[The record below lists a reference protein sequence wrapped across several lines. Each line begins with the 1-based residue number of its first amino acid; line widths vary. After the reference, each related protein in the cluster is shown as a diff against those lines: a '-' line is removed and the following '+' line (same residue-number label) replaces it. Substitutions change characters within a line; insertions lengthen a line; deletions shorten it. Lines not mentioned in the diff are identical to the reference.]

1 MYYNLLL
8 GSVGRKA
15 ALLWPWHID
24 RSSCLQAMQGWP
36 LLSTTWARWAP
47 GSLLACRQWGGS
59 QGRELGGGCSL
70 QLGAGQE
77 PSWRRMERNGLSKD
91 CKHWVEFLQLR
102 KPVEAAGPI
111 DTVSGKEGELLLKV
125 CQPAVLILP
134 CMCVT
139 LFTVLV
145 F

>member
-1 MYYNLLL
+1 M
-8 GSVGRKA
+8 
-15 ALLWPWHID
+15 
-24 RSSCLQAMQGWP
+24 
-36 LLSTTWARWAP
+36 
-47 GSLLACRQWGGS
+47 
-59 QGRELGGGCSL
+59 

-77 PSWRRMERNGLSKD
+77 PSCRRMERNELSKD

-111 DTVSGKEGELLLKV
+111 DTVSGMEGELLLKV

-134 CMCVT
+134 RMCVT
-139 LFTVLV
+139 LFTVSV